1 MLKWSLAKKEHVGWA
16 AFIAPAFLIYT
27 VIFLG
32 PVITSFYYSLT
43 NWNGF
48 YKTMDFVGLR
58 NFAHLATDGAF
69 HKALRNTFWFT
80 LLIVVL
86 QNGLA
91 IPLALA
97 LDSKIKSK
105 SALRAVFFTPA
116 ILSPLVVGYTWMY
129 IFQPQNGLLNGLL
142 GIVGL
147 GSWEQSWLG
156 DPQYALY
163 SLVTI
168 VLWQYV
174 GYSMVIFVANLQS
187 IPGDYY
193 EAADIDGAGAW
204 RKFRNITLP
213 LMAPSIT
220 INVVLASIGSLKAF
234 DIIYVTTKGG
244 PFQATETI
252 TTLLFK
258 TAFTQSNFGYGTA
271 IGVVM
276 FFIILVISV
285 IQIAVLRRRE
295 VGV

>member
-1 MLKWSLAKKEHVGWA
+1 MKWSLGKKEHLVWA

-32 PVITSFYYSLT
+32 PVITSFYYSMT
-43 NWNGF
+43 NWNGL
-48 YKTMDFVGLR
+48 YKTMDFVGLQ
-58 NFAHLATDGAF
+58 NFTQLVSDDKF
-69 HKALRNTFWFT
+69 LRALRNTFWFT
-80 LLIVVL
+80 LLVVIL

-91 IPLALA
+91 MPLAMA

-105 SALRAVFFTPA
+105 SVLRAAFFVPA

-129 IFQPQNGLLNGLL
+129 IYQPDGGLLNELLAGL
-142 GIVGL
+142 GL
-147 GSWEQSWLG
+147 GSWQQSWLG
-156 DPQYALY
+156 DPAYALY
-163 SLVTI
+163 GIVAI
-168 VLWQYV
+168 VLWQFV
-174 GYSMVIFVANLQS
+174 GYSMVIFIANLQT

-193 EAADIDGAGAW
+193 EAADIDGAGGW
-204 RKFRNITLP
+204 RKFLSITFP

-244 PFQATETI
+244 PYYATETF
-252 TTLLFK
+252 TTLLYR
-258 TAFTQSNFGYGTA
+258 TAFTESSFGYGTA

-276 FFIILVISV
+276 FFIILMISF
-285 IQIAVLRRRE
+285 IQIVVLRRRE